1 MLEIK
6 VVMAQMYSVY
16 YYYYY
21 YYYFFFFFFCKRV
34 RTRAYSCL
42 EYWSQFKRRTLHLP
56 NLMQIS
62 KYNSFCSLALGSAHV
77 KLDVWR
83 GPTGSSHP
91 SSSFF
96 SVPGR

>member
-16 YYYYY
+16 YYY
-21 YYYFFFFFFCKRV
+21 FFFIFFFYFCKHV

-42 EYWSQFKRRTLHLP
+42 EYWSQFKRPTSHVP

-62 KYNSFCSLALGSAHV
+62 KYNSFCSLAFGTCKA
-77 KLDVWR
+77 
-83 GPTGSSHP
+83 
-91 SSSFF
+91 
-96 SVPGR
+96 GRLARAYR